1 MKFMRTFSAALAAC
15 MLTVSCMTP
24 AAVQALDTQPLYG
37 DVTQDGTVDVADAV
51 AIARYYSQDW
61 TLQITD
67 TGRKMG
73 DVNLDGNTDDKDL
86 KMVLEYI
93 ARKRTELGVQEEEME
108 QTYNAVNLTDAVKA
122 GTSEKLDADDVFKAS
137 QMKLTVD
144 LLKGAAKD
152 PESENKDLLISPL
165 SVSQALAMTAN
176 GAKGETLAEMEKLL
190 GDTLDIYKLNRY
202 YSGYTDSLTKEQD
215 AKLHLANSLWVRNDE
230 SLIQVPESF
239 LKTAKDYY
247 HADAFSAPFDQSTV
261 KDVNNWVNYHTHEMI
276 PELIKQMDPNW
287 IMLLINALAFEAEWS
302 NPYDEYHISPQV
314 FHAYDGDTT
323 VEMMRSNEYRY
334 LEDENATGFI
344 KQYKG
349 GEYSFAAILPNESL
363 SVYDYIEKMTPE
375 SLQNML
381 ENQSNEVVWTLLPK
395 FKYNYSITMNEMLK
409 NLGMKNALSSGADLT
424 GLNSL
429 GNSYIDLVLH
439 KTFIQ
444 VDERG
449 TKAGAATLVA
459 MAAGAALEPEPKYV
473 TLDRPFIYAIID
485 RETNLPVFIGT
496 VQHPTEA

>member
-152 PESENKDLLISPL
+152 PESENKDLLISPRL
-165 SVSQALAMTAN
+165 WRKWKSCLAIRWT
-176 GAKGETLAEMEKLL
+176 
-190 GDTLDIYKLNRY
+190 
-202 YSGYTDSLTKEQD
+202 YTS
-215 AKLHLANSLWVRNDE
+215 
-230 SLIQVPESF
+230 
-239 LKTAKDYY
+239 
-247 HADAFSAPFDQSTV
+247 
-261 KDVNNWVNYHTHEMI
+261 
-276 PELIKQMDPNW
+276 
-287 IMLLINALAFEAEWS
+287 
-302 NPYDEYHISPQV
+302 
-314 FHAYDGDTT
+314 
-323 VEMMRSNEYRY
+323 
-334 LEDENATGFI
+334 
-344 KQYKG
+344 
-349 GEYSFAAILPNESL
+349 
-363 SVYDYIEKMTPE
+363 
-375 SLQNML
+375 
-381 ENQSNEVVWTLLPK
+381 
-395 FKYNYSITMNEMLK
+395 
-409 NLGMKNALSSGADLT
+409 
-424 GLNSL
+424 
-429 GNSYIDLVLH
+429 
-439 KTFIQ
+439 
-444 VDERG
+444 
-449 TKAGAATLVA
+449 
-459 MAAGAALEPEPKYV
+459 
-473 TLDRPFIYAIID
+473 
-485 RETNLPVFIGT
+485 
-496 VQHPTEA
+496 